1 MRKKYYLLLTFILT
15 LVVQVGFA
23 QTKTITGV
31 VKEAGT
37 GDPLPGV
44 NVTVKGTNTG
54 ASTDFDGKYT
64 IKAEPGQTLVF
75 SFLGYKTV
83 SKKVGNNNII
93 NVNLQEEQ
101 EMLKAVTINALGI
114 EVKKASQK
122 AIAISNVK
130 AKTLLS
136 SGESDPVAA
145 LSGKVSG
152 VNINLASGDPGAST
166 NITIRGPKS
175 ILLSNKPL
183 FVVDG
188 IPIVDDIYGSG
199 VAGVERPSK
208 IADID
213 PNNIESIKILKGG
226 SAAAIWGSKGA
237 NGVILITTKKGKK
250 AKKGQFD
257 VTINSSFSIDNALTK
272 FPLQD
277 KYGQGRNGK
286 YFYPGNWF
294 TESGSWGDKIADRSG
309 GQDDYMFYYPNDEQN
324 SYYFVDQ
331 NGKKWFYIFGVSSE
345 DNYGKHS
352 KETFNKKNYDAVIG
366 TGNTL
371 RNSIQIS
378 TATDKA
384 RYFLGFNHLDQT
396 GIFANSYYKKIGL
409 NYNSIMNPNKKLTI
423 KTNVQYSNTKQ
434 NAIQKGSNLSGLL
447 LGLYRTPADF
457 DNSGYI
463 GESHVFGTVYKF
475 SQRSYR
481 QPLGT
486 TYKGRGY
493 LGQSAGYNNPLF
505 TVNAQKNPYYTN
517 HIITGTNFSHQT
529 FEWLRLTAKAG
540 VDYAN
545 EKADEYMPVN
555 SAGDI
560 LGSYDTYIYSYLQ
573 ISGDLIAQI
582 NTQINDDITADIL
595 VGYNVFHKESDYNES
610 YYYDF
615 ILPTET
621 PNPYNAVDKKK
632 YPNFG
637 TSVRRKN
644 SGYGTA
650 TISYKDLL
658 YATLTG
664 RVERSSAYYG
674 LISYPSASLAFDVH
688 NLEYFK
694 KQDSDL
700 INQLTLRASWS
711 KVGNEPPPY
720 RLDTYYTSAYDRE
733 SYDSYWSASDYGGA
747 FWRSIIK
754 GNPDIQPEIT
764 TELEFGADIKMFD
777 HRLSLNASYY
787 DSKSTD
793 LILYEK
799 VPAATGYLYKWNNV
813 AEMTNKGYE
822 LEASYKIIN
831 KRDLGLTLG
840 GTYSKN
846 KNTVTKLKGSDYIYL
861 DGFISTSSG
870 VAEGY
875 GYGVLRTTDFSR
887 DDNGNLVFDDNG
899 FPSSPTQEEVDGTYI
914 NSNPDFKAS
923 VYTNF
928 NYKNFSL
935 RVLADGS
942 FGGQS
947 WDGTYGA
954 LTFFG
959 RTLETANEVTV
970 SATEASEIVNYDGTA
985 IQSLGNAVHN
995 PDGSYTVRGNI
1006 RDFGAGPVLLD
1017 QSWYRTLGGGFGK
1030 VGTQFFRDATW
1041 VKLREATVGYT
1052 FKGKNLGLNKIKSV
1066 YFGVTGRNLY
1076 LWTKDKN
1083 WNIDPESN
1091 LSGSSRGRGL
1101 QYFNHP
1107 TTKSIIFRTTITF

>member
-44 NVTVKGTNTG
+44 NVTVKGTNIG

-64 IKAEPGQTLVF
+64 IKAKSGDILVF

-83 SKKVGNNNII
+83 SKKVGNNNVI
-93 NVNLQEEQ
+93 NVALQEEK
-101 EMLKAVTINALGI
+101 EMLKAVTINALGV

-277 KYGQGRNGK
+277 KYGQGSNGK
-286 YFYPGNWF
+286 YVPNYDFF
-294 TESGSWGDKIADRSG
+294 KESGSWGDKIADRSG
-309 GQDDYMFYYPNDEQN
+309 DPDMTTYDPNNEQG
-324 SYYFVDQ
+324 SLYFVDQ
-331 NGKKWFYIFGVSSE
+331 DGKIWGMPIMK
-345 DNYGKHS
+345 NS
-352 KETFNKKNYDAVIG
+352 KETYNKKNYDAVIG

-371 RNSIQIS
+371 RNAVQIS

-384 RYFLGFNHLDQT
+384 RYYLGFSHLDQT
-396 GIFANSYYKKIGL
+396 GIFANSYYKKLGV
-409 NYNSIMNPNKKLTI
+409 NYNSIMKPNKKLTI

-457 DNSGYI
+457 DNSGYF
-463 GESHVFGTVYKF
+463 GERHEYGVVTKYSH
-475 SQRSYR
+475 RSYR
-481 QPLGT
+481 QPVGT
-486 TYKGRGY
+486 PYKGRGY

-505 TVNAQKNPYYTN
+505 TVYKQKDPYYSN

-529 FEWLRLTAKAG
+529 LEWLRLTAKAG

-555 SAGDI
+555 SADAVTGY
-560 LGSYDTYIYSYLQ
+560 YDTYIYSYLQ

-595 VGYNVFHKESDYNES
+595 LGYNIFHKEYDYNES
-610 YYYDF
+610 TYYDF
-615 ILPTET
+615 ILPTDV
-621 PNPYNAVDKKK
+621 PNAGNAVNEKK
-632 YPNFG
+632 YPGFG

-658 YATLTG
+658 YTTLTG
-664 RVERSSAYYG
+664 RIERSSAYYG
-674 LISYPSASLAFDVH
+674 LIAYPSVSLAFDVH
-688 NLEYFK
+688 NLDYFK

-700 INQLTLRASWS
+700 LNQLTLRASWS

-720 RLDTYYTSAYDRE
+720 RLHTYYYPASDRDG
-733 SYDSYWSASDYGGA
+733 YGSYWSASDYGGA

-754 GNPDIQPEIT
+754 GNPEIQPEIT

-846 KNTVTKLKGSDYIYL
+846 KNTVTKLKGSDYIGM

-875 GYGVLRTTDFSR
+875 GYGILRSGDFKRDANGKLVLDA
-887 DDNGNLVFDDNG
+887 NG
-899 FPSSPTQEEVDGTYI
+899 FPQAGEKIFAGDP
-914 NSNPDFKAS
+914 NPDFKAS

-947 WDGTYGA
+947 WYGTYGA
-954 LTFFG
+954 LTYFG

-970 SATEASEIVNYDGTA
+970 DGSVVNSRGETVQSLVFSHQIAGVDNGDGT
-985 IQSLGNAVHN
+985 
-995 PDGSYTVRGNI
+995 YTVRGNVQ
-1006 RDFGAGPVLLD
+1006 DFGAGDVLLD
-1017 QSWYRTLGGGFGK
+1017 QTWYTGIGGGFGP

-1041 VKLREATVGYT
+1041 IKLREVTAGYT
-1052 FKGKNLGLNKIKSV
+1052 FKGKVFGMSKIKSV

-1076 LWTKDKN
+1076 LWTKDKR

-1091 LSGSSRGRGL
+1091 LSGSSKGRGL

>member
-1 MRKKYYLLLTFILT
+1 MKRKYYLLLTFLLT
-15 LVVQVGFA
+15 LVVQIGFA

-37 GDPLPGV
+37 GDPIPGV
-44 NVTVKGTNTG
+44 NVTVKGTDIG

-64 IKAEPGQTLVF
+64 IKAKPGDILVF

-83 SKKVGNNNII
+83 SKKVGNSSVI
-93 NVNLQEEQ
+93 NVTLQEEQ

-208 IADID
+208 ISDID

-257 VTINSSFSIDNALTK
+257 VTVNSSFSIDNPLTK

-277 KYGQGRNGK
+277 KYGQGSRGEFVPNYDFFK
-286 YFYPGNWF
+286 
-294 TESGSWGDKIADRSG
+294 ESGSWGDKIADRSG
-309 GQDDYMFYYPNDEQN
+309 DPDMTTYDPNNELG
-324 SYYFVDQ
+324 SLYFVDQ
-331 NGKKWFYIFGVSSE
+331 DGEIWGMPIMKN
-345 DNYGKHS
+345 S
-352 KETFNKKNYDAVIG
+352 KETYNKKNYDAVIG

-371 RNSIQIS
+371 RNAVQIS

-457 DNSGYI
+457 DNSGYF
-463 GESHVFGTVYKF
+463 GERHEYGVVSKF

-481 QPLGT
+481 QPVGT
-486 TYKGRGY
+486 IYKGGLRDPKY
-493 LGQSAGYNNPLF
+493 SAGYNNPLF
-505 TVNAQKNPYYTN
+505 TVYKQKNPYYTN

-529 FEWLRLTAKAG
+529 LEWLRLTAKAG

-555 SAGDI
+555 SAGSVT
-560 LGSYDTYIYSYLQ
+560 GSYSTYIYSYLQ

-595 VGYNVFHKESDYNES
+595 LGYNVFHKEVDYNFAS
-610 YYYDF
+610 ISDF

-621 PNPYNAVDKKK
+621 PNSGNAVDEKKA
-632 YPNFG
+632 PVFG
-637 TSVRRKN
+637 SSVRRKN

-700 INQLTLRASWS
+700 LNQLTLRASWS
-711 KVGNEPPPY
+711 KVGNEPPSY
-720 RLDTYYTSAYDRE
+720 RLHTYYRPASDGEGYGSFWSASAYD
-733 SYDSYWSASDYGGA
+733 GA

-793 LILYEK
+793 LILFEK
-799 VPAATGYLYKWNNV
+799 LPAATGYLYKWNNV
-813 AEMTNKGYE
+813 AEMTNKGFE

-831 KRDLGLTLG
+831 KKDLGLTLG
-840 GTYSKN
+840 GTYSNN
-846 KNTVTKLKGSDYIYL
+846 KNTVTKLKGSDYIGL

-875 GYGVLRTTDFSR
+875 GYGILRSGDFEK
-887 DDNGNLVFDDNG
+887 DDSGNLVLDANG
-899 FPSSPTQEEVDGTYI
+899 FPQAGEKIFAGDP
-914 NSNPDFKAS
+914 NPDFKAS

-947 WDGTYGA
+947 WYGTYGA
-954 LTFFG
+954 LTYFG

-970 SATEASEIVNYDGTA
+970 SAADASQIVNYKGET
-985 IQSLGNAVHN
+985 IQSLSNAVHN
-995 PDGSYTVRGNI
+995 SDGSYTVRGNI
-1006 RDFGAGPVLLD
+1006 QDFGAGPVLLD
-1017 QSWYRTLGGGFGK
+1017 ENWYTSIGGGFGP

-1041 VKLREATVGYT
+1041 IKLREVTAGYT
-1052 FKGKNLGLNKIKSV
+1052 FKGKAFGLSKIKSV
-1066 YFGVTGRNLY
+1066 YLGVTGRNLY
-1076 LWTKDKN
+1076 LWTKDES
-1083 WNIDPESN
+1083 WYIDPESN

>member
-1 MRKKYYLLLTFILT
+1 MRKKYYLFLTFLLTLAMQFS
-15 LVVQVGFA
+15 FA
-23 QTKTITGV
+23 QAKNITGV
-31 VKEAGT
+31 VKEVGT
-37 GDPLPGV
+37 GESLPGV
-44 NVTVKGTNTG
+44 NVIVKGTTNG
-54 ASTDFDGKYT
+54 VSTDFDGKYT
-64 IKAEPGQTLVF
+64 IKAKPGQTLIF

-83 SKKVGNNNII
+83 SKKVGNNNVI
-93 NVNLQEEQ
+93 NVNLKEEN
-101 EMLKAVTINALGI
+101 EMLTAVTINALGI

-152 VNINLASGDPGAST
+152 VNINLSSGDPGAST

-208 IADID
+208 ISDID

-237 NGVILITTKKGKK
+237 NGVVLITTKKGKR

-257 VTINSSFSIDNALTK
+257 VTVSSSFSVDNALTK

-277 KYGQGRNGK
+277 KYGQGSNGNYVPNYDFFK
-286 YFYPGNWF
+286 
-294 TESGSWGDKIADRSG
+294 ESGSWGDKIADRSG
-309 GQDDYMFYYPNDEQN
+309 SDDMTLPDLYFLDQD
-324 SYYFVDQ
+324 
-331 NGKKWFYIFGVSSE
+331 GKKWEFILQKNSR
-345 DNYGKHS
+345 
-352 KETFNKKNYDAVIG
+352 ETYNKKNYDAVIG
-366 TGNTL
+366 TGNML
-371 RNSIQIS
+371 RNSVQIS

-409 NYNSIMNPNKKLTI
+409 NYNSIMKPNKKLTI
-423 KTNVQYSNTKQ
+423 STNVQYSNTKQ

-457 DNSGYI
+457 DNSGYF
-463 GESHVFGTVYKF
+463 GERHAYGIVSKY

-481 QPLGT
+481 QPAGT
-486 TYKGRGY
+486 SYKGGLRDPNN
-493 LGQSAGYNNPLF
+493 SAGYNNPLF
-505 TVNAQKNPYYTN
+505 TVYKQKNPYYTN
-517 HIITGTNFSHQT
+517 HIITGTNFSHKT
-529 FEWLRLTAKAG
+529 LEWLKLTAKAG

-545 EKADEYMPVN
+545 EKADEYMPIN
-555 SAGDI
+555 SAGAVS
-560 LGSYDTYIYSYLQ
+560 GSYSTYIYSYLQ

-582 NTQINDDITADIL
+582 NTQISDDITADIL
-595 VGYNVFHKESDYNES
+595 LGYNVFHKESDYNSS

-615 ILPTET
+615 ILPTDV
-621 PNPYNAVDKKK
+621 PSAGNAVNEKK
-632 YPNFG
+632 YPGFG
-637 TSVRRKN
+637 TSVRKKN

-658 YATLTG
+658 YTTLTG

-674 LISYPSASLAFDVH
+674 LISYPSVSLAFDVH

-700 INQLTLRASWS
+700 LNQLTLRASWS
-711 KVGNEPPPY
+711 KVGNEPPSY
-720 RLDTYYTSAYDRE
+720 LLDTYYNPAADGDGYG
-733 SYDSYWSASDYGGA
+733 SYWSASDYGGA
-747 FWRSIIK
+747 FWRSNLK
-754 GNPDIQPEIT
+754 GNKDLKPEIT

-787 DSKSTD
+787 NSKSDD

-813 AEMTNKGYE
+813 AAMTNKGYE
-822 LEASYKIIN
+822 LEASYKIIHKSELN
-831 KRDLGLTLG
+831 LTLG
-840 GTYSKN
+840 GTYSHN
-846 KNTVTKLKGSDYIYL
+846 KNMVTKLKGSDYIGL

-870 VAEGY
+870 VAEGH
-875 GYGVLRTTDFSR
+875 GYGILRSGDFERDANGLVL
-887 DDNGNLVFDDNG
+887 DDNG
-899 FPSSPTQEEVDGTYI
+899 FPKKGKLIYAGDP
-914 NSNPDFKAS
+914 NPDFKAS
-923 VYTNF
+923 AYTNF
-928 NYKNFSL
+928 SYKNFSL
-935 RVLADGS
+935 RILADGS

-970 SATEASEIVNYDGTA
+970 DGNIVNSEGNSV
-985 IQSLGNAVHN
+985 ISLVHN
-995 PDGSYTVRGNI
+995 GNISGIDNGDGSFTVRGNVQ
-1006 RDFGAGPVLLD
+1006 DFGAGPVLLD
-1017 QSWYRTLGGGFGK
+1017 QTWYTNLGGGFGP
-1030 VGTQFFRDATW
+1030 VGTQFFKDATW
-1041 VKLREATVGYT
+1041 IKLRELTAGYT
-1052 FKGKNLGLNKIKSV
+1052 FKGKAFGMSKIKSV
-1066 YFGVTGRNLY
+1066 YFGITGRNLY
-1076 LWTKDKN
+1076 LWTKDN
-1083 WNIDPESN
+1083 WSIDPESN
-1091 LSGSSRGRGL
+1091 LSGSSKGRGL

-1107 TTKSIIFRTTITF
+1107 TTKSIIFRTTISF